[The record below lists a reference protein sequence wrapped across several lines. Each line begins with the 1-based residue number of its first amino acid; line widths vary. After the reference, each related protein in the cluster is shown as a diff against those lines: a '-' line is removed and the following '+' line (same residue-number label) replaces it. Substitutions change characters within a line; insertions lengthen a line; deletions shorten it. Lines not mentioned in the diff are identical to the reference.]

1 MKKFF
6 VIIPIILICFL
17 FLFMSYKDN
26 KQREK
31 IVFDL
36 VNNMKSMSIIS
47 HQITEKNILYIDLN
61 NKIDDISVS
70 LKREEYD
77 LVLKDINNFNDD
89 LLKEKLLARMS
100 VVLDNI
106 SKEEERILKYTA
118 IETLKGNVTAYTA
131 FCSDGCHGYT
141 ASGRYVG
148 DSIYYH
154 DNDYGNVR
162 IVAGD
167 KSYPF
172 GTIVRFNNLSYF
184 GSEVYAIV
192 LDRGGAI
199 GKNRRALFDLLF
211 ENEKSANNFGIARGV
226 SCDILRLG
234 Y

>member
-1 MKKFF
+1 MKKVFVILSIFF
-6 VIIPIILICFL
+6 VFFFFL
-17 FLFMSYKDN
+17 FLSYKDN

-31 IVFDL
+31 LVSDL
-36 VNNMKSMSIIS
+36 VYNMKNMSLIS
-47 HQITEKNILYIDLN
+47 YKIKEKNILYVDLN
-61 NKIDDISVS
+61 NRIDNVSVS

-77 LVLKDINNFNDD
+77 LVLADINDFNDD
-89 LLKEKLLARMS
+89 LLKEKMLGRMS
-100 VVLDNI
+100 SVLADI

-118 IETLKGNVTAYTA
+118 IESLNGNVTAYTA

-148 DSIYYH
+148 NSVYYY
-154 DNDYGNVR
+154 DNDYGKVR

-184 GSEVYAIV
+184 GGEVYAIV

-199 GKNRRALFDLLF
+199 GKNRRALFDLLL
-211 ENEKSANNFGIARGV
+211 ETERSANDFGIARGV